1 MSPTLFIVIITVS
14 ISILGF
20 NNPILLHKLTM
31 SPFDISRKKEY
42 WRFVTSGFIHGGWMH
57 LGFNMFTL
65 FFFGQAAEQ
74 IILYYSGGSATSFYV
89 FYILA
94 IVLSDMPSYLKNRNN
109 LHYQSLGASG
119 GVTAAVFCSILFTPL
134 NKICLYG
141 LLCLPGFILGGL
153 YIVYSISQARQMS
166 DNVNHSAHLTGALVG
181 VLYSIYLHPG
191 VLADFAKAVGSYSL
205 F

>member
-1 MSPTLFIVIITVS
+1 MSPTLFIVIITVA

-20 NNPILLHKLTM
+20 NNPNLLHKLTM

-74 IILYYSGGSATSFYV
+74 IILYYSGGSVVGFYV

-94 IVLSDMPSYLKNRNN
+94 IVLSDVPSYIKNKNN
-109 LHYQSLGASG
+109 IHYQSLGASG
-119 GVTAAVFCSILFTPL
+119 GVTAAVFCSILFSPL
-134 NKICLYG
+134 NKIYIYG
-141 LLCLPGFILGGL
+141 LLGVPGFILGAL
-153 YIVYSISQARQMS
+153 YIIYSISQARQMS

-181 VLYSIYLHPG
+181 ILYSIYLHPG
-191 VLADFAKAVGSYSL
+191 VLGDFARAVGSYSL